1 MPWFRSLV
9 LAIARQPWVER
20 LVRESSLTRPLVTR
34 FVAGESMA
42 EALTVARA
50 LADRGFATTLD
61 LLGEDVASPSEAAA
75 ATQSYADLLTAIAE
89 RGLDATI
96 SVKPTH
102 LGLRLDPALARRNLE
117 RLVRLAQR
125 LGRRVEVDMEDSSTT
140 RATVDLF
147 STLNT
152 TYGDHLQ
159 IALQAYLYRT
169 EGDIETAVARSWRVR
184 LVKGAY
190 AEPATVAYPTKAA
203 VDAAYRRHLETLL
216 EYGRFVAVA
225 THDEAIIRVA
235 RGFARR
241 IGVGPEKYEF
251 QMLYGVRRDLQE
263 RLREAGEPVRVYV
276 PFGRQWYPYFTRRLA
291 ERPANLLFLLGQI
304 GKK

>member
-147 STLNT
+147 STLHT